1 MRVISRTSVFVS
13 GTLEHVHNLALK
25 TPLYKNTRLAELGC
39 FVHRSEHRT
48 PRRPDLDS
56 GKPLEIHHLHAK
68 RFFPGWTRS
77 QRIWCQVVLVF
88 ELKRLMGG

>member
-1 MRVISRTSVFVS
+1 MKKQEKKIPTNMRVISRTSVFVS

-48 PRRPDLDS
+48 PPAL
-56 GKPLEIHHLHAK
+56 I
-68 RFFPGWTRS
+68 
-77 QRIWCQVVLVF
+77 RI
-88 ELKRLMGG
+88 LKNP